1 MRLLGSLAL
10 VLVVFLP
17 LKSNAELVIEIT
29 QGRDN
34 PTVIAVSPLHGKVLD
49 FHLRMWR
56 KLFKIIWRGR
66 VSLRLWPG

>member
-1 MRLLGSLAL
+1 MMRLLASLAL

-34 PTVIAVSPLHGKVLD
+34 PTVIAV
-49 FHLRMWR
+49 
-56 KLFKIIWRGR
+56 
-66 VSLRLWPG
+66 